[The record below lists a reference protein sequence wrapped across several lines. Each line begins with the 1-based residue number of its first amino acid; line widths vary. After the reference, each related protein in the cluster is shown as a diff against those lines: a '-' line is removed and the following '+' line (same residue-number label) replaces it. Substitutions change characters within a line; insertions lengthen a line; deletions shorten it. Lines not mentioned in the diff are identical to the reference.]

1 MLCYFITMMLQ
12 ANGVYRL
19 HSGESNQWL
28 ITQLDGSEVQHAFT
42 LLHNFIQTVWRMHQ
56 LLKIPCPS
64 RESVKFKS
72 QILKILGLRELF
84 YILQDGYILAF

>member
-1 MLCYFITMMLQ
+1 MMLQ

-28 ITQLDGSEVQHAFT
+28 ITQLDGLEVQHAFT
-42 LLHNFIQTVWRMHQ
+42 LLHNFIQTVCINFLRYRV
-56 LLKIPCPS
+56 LLVNLLNLSPK
-64 RESVKFKS
+64 
-72 QILKILGLRELF
+72 ILKILGLREFF